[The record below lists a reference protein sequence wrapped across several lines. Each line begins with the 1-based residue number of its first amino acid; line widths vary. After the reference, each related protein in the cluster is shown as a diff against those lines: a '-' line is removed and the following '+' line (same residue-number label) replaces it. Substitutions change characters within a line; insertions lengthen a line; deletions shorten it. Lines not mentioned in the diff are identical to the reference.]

1 MLASG
6 ERKAEL
12 AALFGP
18 RGHRELSS
26 LAMRASAT
34 RLRGGP
40 VVYVLPG
47 LMGSRLGTRGR
58 LLDDVLWLDPVE
70 IAAGHLTRLALPRG
84 SRLSALGAMLLNALK
99 LKLSLRIAG
108 FDACFHAYDWRL
120 GVETLAAE
128 LNARIAA
135 DGGRDVLL
143 VGHSMGGVVA
153 RVALAGGAGRIAR
166 VVQVGAPNAGSFA
179 PVLALRGVYAT
190 VRKLAALDLRHD
202 AEDLARLVFRSLPS
216 LHELLPDPTL
226 AGGPDFFAP
235 ASWPRDAL
243 RPDPRLL
250 ADAAGARGR
259 WPAADPRCLH
269 IIGVRQE
276 TVTGAERGGTGFS
289 FRLSADGDGTVPRVL
304 AEMRG
309 APTWFVAEKHG
320 GLPNNGRVI
329 SAVVD
334 LLRDGHTRRLPSA
347 TRRTKTPRARIVA
360 EATLRRVAPHKVR
373 WQDLSADAR
382 RRLLEP
388 VVSPEFHGAV
398 SKRSLRAPA
407 PTRPRTGSGRRPGTA
422 AAPPRRRVIE
432 IRLSN
437 GSIVEANAR
446 ALVAGVF
453 RNVDP
458 SGAAAAI
465 DARLDGAVREF
476 TLRRMLSGRLGETFV
491 LPCARSPLLAE
502 FVLFAGLGDFPAF
515 GAEGHLFAAENAV
528 RTLARARAQDFATVL
543 FGTGSGVAVATALE
557 RQLKGFFAALRGAD
571 FDHVIRR
578 ITLCEIVPRRY
589 AAIRRA
595 LPRVVRKLAGTD
607 LEVVVDE
614 AEPAGVPASES
625 TAISPIAQ
633 SRTTTAGSNP
643 GPPARAPRRTA
654 AIGDTGGDPA
664 YLLVS
669 LVEHGR
675 SDYECSSSLLTA
687 GAKAAVLSGRV
698 AVGRSTLRST
708 LARAGPDSLTS
719 RDLAR
724 YGDDLARLLIADT
737 VRQGLAAMIRRPL
750 VVVHDRESSRV
761 PWETLHIAGAH
772 PALERG
778 LSRRYASERLSV
790 ARWRDERLAGG
801 STQVLMVVNP
811 TLDLPG
817 AADEGAALR
826 ETLLNAGARV
836 DCIEGATATR
846 ARVLRETGSGDY
858 DVLHFAGHGFFDAS
872 DPGASGLV
880 CAGGEVLRG
889 IDLNGIA
896 NLPALVFFNA
906 CEAARVRRP
915 GSSVRHRLLGL
926 RQSSSLA
933 EAILDAGVANF
944 VGTHWPVGDEAAL
957 AFSTRFYEGLLGGA
971 RLGETML
978 AARRVVAAAGSID
991 WADYVHYGTP
1001 SFRLGLAG
1009 RSQPDIE
1016 DKSRPRLLRR
1026 SIRPG
1031 ARLRPPAEPLS
1042 CQAVFRPVESSD
1054 RATDRHVEP
1063 GLFPPGRGL
1072 PVGLPGAH
1080 RRP

>member
-1 MLASG
+1 MDRRATLPLHRLHDEDIERLLASG

-40 VVYVLPG
+40 MVYVLPG

-108 FDACFHAYDWRL
+108 FDACFHPYDWRL

-135 DGGRDVLL
+135 DRGRDVLL

-250 ADAAGARGR
+250 VDAADARGR

-446 ALVAGVF
+446 ALVLGVF

-502 FVLFAGLGDFPAF
+502 FVLFAGLGDFPDF
-515 GAEGHLFAAENAV
+515 GAEGHAFAAENAV
-528 RTLARARAQDFATVL
+528 RTLARARAEDFATVL
-543 FGTGSGVAVATALE
+543 FGTGSGTPVAAALE
-557 RQLKGFFAALRGAD
+557 HQLRGFFSGLRSAD
-571 FDHVIRR
+571 GDHVIRR
-578 ITLCEIVPRRY
+578 ITICEIEPRRY
-589 AAIRRA
+589 AAICRA
-595 LPRVVRKLAGTD
+595 LPRVLRKLSGED

-614 AEPAGVPASES
+614 AAPAETDGGATAATMPDGAPWPAVA
-625 TAISPIAQ
+625 TPI
-633 SRTTTAGSNP
+633 
-643 GPPARAPRRTA
+643 PARSAGRADA
-654 AIGDTGGDPA
+654 AGATVSDPA

-675 SDYECSSSLLTA
+675 SDYQCSSSLLTA

-724 YGDDLARLLIADT
+724 YGERVAKLLLADT
-737 VRQGLAAMIRRPL
+737 VREGLAAMIRRPL
-750 VVVHDRESSRV
+750 VVVHDREASRV
-761 PWETLHIAGAH
+761 PWETLHVAGAH
-772 PALERG
+772 PALEFG
-778 LSRRYASERLSV
+778 LSRRYASEGLSV
-790 ARWRDERLAGG
+790 ARWRDERDEGG
-801 STQVLMVVNP
+801 TTRVLMVVNP

-826 ETLLNAGARV
+826 ETLLRAGARV

-846 ARVLRETGSGDY
+846 ARVLREMGSGNY
-858 DVLHFAGHGFFDAS
+858 DVLHFAGHGFFDTG

-880 CAGGEVLRG
+880 CANGAVLRG
-889 IDLNGIA
+889 SDLAGIA
-896 NLPALVFFNA
+896 SLPTLVFFNA

-915 GSSVRHRLLGL
+915 GRSARARLFGL

-933 EAILDAGVANF
+933 EAILDGGVANF
-944 VGTHWPVGDEAAL
+944 VGTHWPVGDDSAL
-957 AFSTRFYEGLLGGA
+957 AFSKSFYESLLGGA
-971 RLGETML
+971 CLGETML
-978 AARRVVAAAGSID
+978 AARRVVATAGSID
-991 WADYVHYGTP
+991 WADYVHYGNP
-1001 SFRLGLAG
+1001 SFRLGPQ
-1009 RSQPDIE
+1009 RD
-1016 DKSRPRLLRR
+1016 
-1026 SIRPG
+1026 
-1031 ARLRPPAEPLS
+1031 
-1042 CQAVFRPVESSD
+1042 
-1054 RATDRHVEP
+1054 
-1063 GLFPPGRGL
+1063 
-1072 PVGLPGAH
+1072 
-1080 RRP
+1080 